1 MNLRWSLDAAYDSTR
16 YKHLIASRSGTH
28 SERVETD
35 RPAKGEDVHARRGRA
50 RMERRLSLST
60 SHSALC
66 WCVELKPYRDRAT
79 RGWCTAGYGAV
90 GIAVVGIAVGAPR
103 VTEPSS
109 RAMSAR
115 AR

>member
-1 MNLRWSLDAAYDSTR
+1 MNLRWSLDAAYDPTR
-16 YKHLIASRSGTH
+16 YKHLIVQIGDSLGASR
-28 SERVETD
+28 ET
-35 RPAKGEDVHARRGRA
+35 PAKGEDVHARRGRA

-66 WCVELKPYRDRAT
+66 RCVELKPYRDRAT